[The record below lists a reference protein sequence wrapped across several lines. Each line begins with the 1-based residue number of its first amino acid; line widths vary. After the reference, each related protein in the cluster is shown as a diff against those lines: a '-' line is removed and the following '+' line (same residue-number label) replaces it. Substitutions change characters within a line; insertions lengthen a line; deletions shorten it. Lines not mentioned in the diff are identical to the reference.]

1 MSLANGSPEP
11 NPPDPSPDTDTQP
24 SSTWS
29 SMADYFTLVREL
41 YLITLI
47 LTAGL
52 FGCIWLAYS
61 LQTALSYLLGSCVG
75 VLYLRMLA
83 KNVAELGVSTGG
95 LGKARLALF
104 VGVIIL
110 ATQREEL
117 QFLPV
122 FLGFLTY
129 KAALLIYA
137 IRLVSTS

>member
-1 MSLANGSPEP
+1 
-11 NPPDPSPDTDTQP
+11 
-24 SSTWS
+24 
-29 SMADYFTLVREL
+29 MADYFTLVREL